1 MMKHAAEMG
10 WQVEQDNTGQYVI
23 YTGIPEGA
31 PEVAQQ
37 YAHEHGYEIDSD
49 NYGSIIL
56 YTGIHAPDVRLCSVT
71 LKYAG
76 NKEREVEVWC
86 SNDYLN
92 LSQHPEVTKTSIEVI
107 NELGTGSGGTR
118 NISGTSTYHVDLER
132 LIADLH
138 RKESALL
145 FPSAYTANQSTLWT
159 LCKNME
165 GIEVFSDE
173 LNHASLIQGIKNADV
188 VTHIFR
194 HNDTEHLEE
203 LLNTANA
210 NTPKLIVFESLY
222 SMEGLRS
229 PLQKIIDIAK
239 KYNALTY
246 LDEVHSVG
254 LYGPEGRGITAE
266 KGLED
271 EIDIINGTLSK
282 SFGQMGGYVAANAD
296 IIDYIRS
303 FAPGFI
309 FTSSMNPSIAA
320 ASITSIKIAMSSEDL
335 RENIRINSDRIR
347 TGLRELQIPF
357 LENDSHIIPIHL
369 YDPRLCKEAA
379 NLLLEKHGIYIQPI
393 FYPTVPKG
401 DERFRVTITPRHE
414 ASDIDHFLDALDD
427 VWKQMDLKRSD
438 SDEEEKS
445 AVSRIY

>member
-1 MMKHAAEMG
+1 MNYKKFFSDELISLKSQGLYRKFRAINRNKSSFPKATERF
-10 WQVEQDNTGQYVI
+10 
-23 YTGIPEGA
+23 EG
-31 PEVAQQ
+31 
-37 YAHEHGYEIDSD
+37 
-49 NYGSIIL
+49 
-56 YTGIHAPDVRLCSVT
+56 
-71 LKYAG
+71 
-76 NKEREVEVWC
+76 KEREVEVWC

-92 LSQHPEVTKTSIEVI
+92 LSLHPQVTRTSVEVI
-107 NELGTGSGGTR
+107 NQLGTGSGGTR
-118 NISGTSTYHVDLER
+118 NISGTSTYHVDLEN
-132 LIADLH
+132 LLAELH
-138 RKESALL
+138 QKESALL

-165 GIEVFSDE
+165 GVEVFSDE

-203 LLNTANA
+203 LLKTANA
-210 NTPKLIVFESLY
+210 NSPKIIVFESLY
-222 SMEGLRS
+222 SMEWLRS
-229 PLQKIIDIAK
+229 PLQKIIEIAR

-266 KGLED
+266 KGLD
-271 EIDIINGTLSK
+271 QDIDIINGTLSK
-282 SFGQMGGYVAANAD
+282 SFGQMGGYVAANSD

-320 ASITSIKIAMSSEDL
+320 ASITAINIAKKAEDL
-335 RENIRINSDRIR
+335 RENIRHNSARIR
-347 TGLRELQIPF
+347 KGLTDLEIPF

-379 NLLLEKHGIYIQPI
+379 NMLLEKHGIYIQPI

-414 ASDIDHFLDALDD
+414 AGDIDHFLDALDD
-427 VWKQMDLKRSD
+427 VWKTLDLKRSD
-438 SDEEEKS
+438 LSIEERTS
-445 AVSRIY
+445 VSRIY

>member
-1 MMKHAAEMG
+1 MNYKKFFSDELVSLKSQGLYRKFRAINRNKSSFPKATERF
-10 WQVEQDNTGQYVI
+10 
-23 YTGIPEGA
+23 EG
-31 PEVAQQ
+31 
-37 YAHEHGYEIDSD
+37 
-49 NYGSIIL
+49 
-56 YTGIHAPDVRLCSVT
+56 
-71 LKYAG
+71 
-76 NKEREVEVWC
+76 KEREVEVWC

-132 LIADLH
+132 LLADLH

-282 SFGQMGGYVAANAD
+282 SYGQMGGYVAANAD

-347 TGLRELQIPF
+347 AGLRELQIPF

-438 SDEEEKS
+438 SDQEEKS

>member
-1 MMKHAAEMG
+1 MNYKKFFSDELISLKSQGLYRKFRAINRNKSSFPKATERF
-10 WQVEQDNTGQYVI
+10 
-23 YTGIPEGA
+23 EG
-31 PEVAQQ
+31 
-37 YAHEHGYEIDSD
+37 
-49 NYGSIIL
+49 
-56 YTGIHAPDVRLCSVT
+56 
-71 LKYAG
+71 
-76 NKEREVEVWC
+76 KEREVEVWC

-92 LSQHPEVTKTSIEVI
+92 LSQHPEVTKTSVEVI
-107 NELGTGSGGTR
+107 NQLGTGSGGTR
-118 NISGTSTYHVDLER
+118 NISGTSTYHVDLEN
-132 LIADLH
+132 LLADLH
-138 RKESALL
+138 NKESALL

-159 LCKNME
+159 LCKNL
-165 GIEVFSDE
+165 GGVEVFSDE

-194 HNDTEHLEE
+194 HNDTDHLEE
-203 LLNTANA
+203 LLKTANA
-210 NTPKLIVFESLY
+210 NTPKIIVFESLY

-229 PLQKIIDIAK
+229 PLQKIIEIAK

-271 EIDIINGTLSK
+271 DIDIINGTLSK
-282 SFGQMGGYVAANAD
+282 SFGQMGGYVAANSD

-320 ASITSIKIAMSSEDL
+320 ASITAINIAKEAEDL
-335 RENIRINSDRIR
+335 RENIRLNSDRIR
-347 TGLRELQIPF
+347 KGLTDLQIPF

-414 ASDIDHFLDALDD
+414 AGDIDHFLDALDD
-427 VWKQMDLKRSD
+427 VWKVMDLQRSEE
-438 SDEEEKS
+438 SQEEKP

>member
-1 MMKHAAEMG
+1 MNYKKFFSDELVSLKSQGLYRKFRASNRNKSSFPKATERF
-10 WQVEQDNTGQYVI
+10 EGQ
-23 YTGIPEGA
+23 
-31 PEVAQQ
+31 Q
-37 YAHEHGYEIDSD
+37 
-49 NYGSIIL
+49 
-56 YTGIHAPDVRLCSVT
+56 
-71 LKYAG
+71 
-76 NKEREVEVWC
+76 REVEVWC

-118 NISGTSTYHVDLER
+118 NISGTSTYHVDLEN
-132 LIADLH
+132 LLADLH
-138 RKESALL
+138 NKESALL

-159 LCKNME
+159 LCKNLE
-165 GIEVFSDE
+165 GVEIFSDE
-173 LNHASLIQGIKNADV
+173 LNHASLIQGIKNANV
-188 VTHIFR
+188 ECHVFR

-203 LLNTANA
+203 LINNANA
-210 NTPKLIVFESLY
+210 NSPKIIVFESLY

-229 PLQKIIDIAK
+229 PLQKIIEIAK

-271 EIDIINGTLSK
+271 DIDIINGTLSK
-282 SFGQMGGYVAANAD
+282 AFGQMGGYVAASAD

-309 FTSSMNPSIAA
+309 FTSSMNPSVAA
-320 ASITSIKIAMSSEDL
+320 ASITSIKVAMESEDL
-335 RENIRINSDRIR
+335 RENIRVNSDRIR
-347 TGLRELQIPF
+347 AGLRDLQIPF

-379 NLLLEKHGIYIQPI
+379 NLLLERHGIYIQPI
-393 FYPTVPKG
+393 FFPTVPKG

-414 ASDIDHFLDALDD
+414 ANDINNFLNALDD
-427 VWKQMDLKRSD
+427 VWKTMDLRRSD
-438 SDEEEKS
+438 AIEEEKP

>member
-1 MMKHAAEMG
+1 MNYKKFFSDELVSLKSQGLYRKFRAINRNKSSFPKATERF
-10 WQVEQDNTGQYVI
+10 
-23 YTGIPEGA
+23 EG
-31 PEVAQQ
+31 
-37 YAHEHGYEIDSD
+37 
-49 NYGSIIL
+49 
-56 YTGIHAPDVRLCSVT
+56 
-71 LKYAG
+71 
-76 NKEREVEVWC
+76 KEREVEVWC

-132 LIADLH
+132 LLADLH

-282 SFGQMGGYVAANAD
+282 SYGQMGGYVAANAD

>member
-1 MMKHAAEMG
+1 MNYKKFFSDELVSLKSQGLYRKFRAINRNKSSFPKATERF
-10 WQVEQDNTGQYVI
+10 
-23 YTGIPEGA
+23 EG
-31 PEVAQQ
+31 
-37 YAHEHGYEIDSD
+37 
-49 NYGSIIL
+49 
-56 YTGIHAPDVRLCSVT
+56 
-71 LKYAG
+71 
-76 NKEREVEVWC
+76 KEREVEVWC

-132 LIADLH
+132 LLADLH

-282 SFGQMGGYVAANAD
+282 SYGQMGGYVAANAD

-320 ASITSIKIAMSSEDL
+320 ASITSIKIAMSSENL

-347 TGLRELQIPF
+347 AGLRELQIPF

-427 VWKQMDLKRSD
+427 VWKQMDLRRSA
-438 SDEEEKS
+438 STEEEKP

>member
-1 MMKHAAEMG
+1 MNYKKFFSDELVSLKSQGLYRKFRAINRNKSSFPKATERF
-10 WQVEQDNTGQYVI
+10 EGQ
-23 YTGIPEGA
+23 
-31 PEVAQQ
+31 
-37 YAHEHGYEIDSD
+37 
-49 NYGSIIL
+49 
-56 YTGIHAPDVRLCSVT
+56 
-71 LKYAG
+71 
-76 NKEREVEVWC
+76 EREVEVWC

-118 NISGTSTYHVDLER
+118 NISGTSTYHVDLEE
-132 LIADLH
+132 LLADLH

-203 LLNTANA
+203 LLNNANA
-210 NTPKLIVFESLY
+210 NTPKLVVFESLY

-229 PLQKIIDIAK
+229 PLQKIIEISK

-320 ASITSIKIAMSSEDL
+320 ASITSIKIAMSSEEL
-335 RENIRINSDRIR
+335 RDNIRINSDLIR
-347 TGLRELQIPF
+347 QGLRDLRIPF

-414 ASDIDHFLDALDD
+414 ASDIQHFLDALDD
-427 VWKQMDLKRSD
+427 VWNEMDLKRSD
-438 SDEEEKS
+438 SVEEERS

>member
-1 MMKHAAEMG
+1 MNYKKFFSDELVSLKSQGLYRKFRAINRNKSSFPKATERF
-10 WQVEQDNTGQYVI
+10 
-23 YTGIPEGA
+23 EG
-31 PEVAQQ
+31 
-37 YAHEHGYEIDSD
+37 
-49 NYGSIIL
+49 
-56 YTGIHAPDVRLCSVT
+56 
-71 LKYAG
+71 
-76 NKEREVEVWC
+76 KEREVEVWC

-132 LIADLH
+132 LLADLH

-282 SFGQMGGYVAANAD
+282 SYGQMGGYVAANAD

-347 TGLRELQIPF
+347 AGLRELQIPF

-414 ASDIDHFLDALDD
+414 ASDIDHFLDALDH

>member
-1 MMKHAAEMG
+1 MNYKKFFSDELISLKSQGLYRKFRAINRNKSSFPKATERF
-10 WQVEQDNTGQYVI
+10 
-23 YTGIPEGA
+23 EG
-31 PEVAQQ
+31 
-37 YAHEHGYEIDSD
+37 
-49 NYGSIIL
+49 N
-56 YTGIHAPDVRLCSVT
+56 
-71 LKYAG
+71 
-76 NKEREVEVWC
+76 EREVEVWC

-92 LSQHPEVTKTSIEVI
+92 LSQHPEVTKTSVEVI
-107 NELGTGSGGTR
+107 NQLGTGSGGTR
-118 NISGTSTYHVDLER
+118 NISGTSTYHVDLEN
-132 LIADLH
+132 LLADLH
-138 RKESALL
+138 NKESALL

-159 LCKNME
+159 LCKNL
-165 GIEVFSDE
+165 GGVEVFSDE

-194 HNDTEHLEE
+194 HNDTDHLEE
-203 LLNTANA
+203 LLKTANA
-210 NTPKLIVFESLY
+210 NTPKIIVFESLY

-229 PLQKIIDIAK
+229 PLQKIIEIAK

-271 EIDIINGTLSK
+271 DIDIINGTLSK
-282 SFGQMGGYVAANAD
+282 SFGQMGGYVAANSD

-320 ASITSIKIAMSSEDL
+320 ASITAINIAKEAEDL
-335 RENIRINSDRIR
+335 RENIRLNSDRIR
-347 TGLRELQIPF
+347 KGLTDLQIPF

-401 DERFRVTITPRHE
+401 DERFRVTITTRHE
-414 ASDIDHFLDALDD
+414 AGDIDHFLDALDD
-427 VWKQMDLKRSD
+427 VWKVMDLRRSEE
-438 SDEEEKS
+438 SQEEKP

>member
-1 MMKHAAEMG
+1 MNYKKFFSDELISLKSQGLYRKFRAINRNKSSFPKATERF
-10 WQVEQDNTGQYVI
+10 EGQ
-23 YTGIPEGA
+23 
-31 PEVAQQ
+31 
-37 YAHEHGYEIDSD
+37 
-49 NYGSIIL
+49 
-56 YTGIHAPDVRLCSVT
+56 
-71 LKYAG
+71 
-76 NKEREVEVWC
+76 EREVEVWC

-118 NISGTSTYHVDLER
+118 NISGTSTYHVDLEK
-132 LIADLH
+132 LLADLH

-203 LLNTANA
+203 LLNNANA
-210 NTPKLIVFESLY
+210 NTPKLVVFESLY

-229 PLQKIIDIAK
+229 PLQKIIEISK

-335 RENIRINSDRIR
+335 RDNIRINSDRIR
-347 TGLRELQIPF
+347 LGLRDLQIPF

-414 ASDIDHFLDALDD
+414 ASDIQHFLDALDD
-427 VWKQMDLKRSD
+427 VWNQMGLKRSD
-438 SDEEEKS
+438 AIEGERS

>member
-1 MMKHAAEMG
+1 MNYKKFFSDELVSLKSQGLYRKFRAINRNKSSFPKATERF
-10 WQVEQDNTGQYVI
+10 
-23 YTGIPEGA
+23 EG
-31 PEVAQQ
+31 
-37 YAHEHGYEIDSD
+37 
-49 NYGSIIL
+49 
-56 YTGIHAPDVRLCSVT
+56 
-71 LKYAG
+71 
-76 NKEREVEVWC
+76 KEREVEVWC

-132 LIADLH
+132 LLADLH

-347 TGLRELQIPF
+347 AGLRELQIPF

-427 VWKQMDLKRSD
+427 VWKQMDLRRSD
-438 SDEEEKS
+438 STEEEKP

>member
-1 MMKHAAEMG
+1 MNYKKFFSDELISLKSQGLYRKFRAINRNKSSFPKATERF
-10 WQVEQDNTGQYVI
+10 
-23 YTGIPEGA
+23 EGN
-31 PEVAQQ
+31 Q
-37 YAHEHGYEIDSD
+37 
-49 NYGSIIL
+49 
-56 YTGIHAPDVRLCSVT
+56 
-71 LKYAG
+71 
-76 NKEREVEVWC
+76 REVEVWC

-118 NISGTSTYHVDLER
+118 NISGTSTYHVDLEQ
-132 LIADLH
+132 LLADLH

-159 LCKNME
+159 LCKNLE
-165 GIEVFSDE
+165 GVEIFSDE
-173 LNHASLIQGIKNADV
+173 LNHASLIQGIKNANV
-188 VTHIFR
+188 ECHVFR

-203 LLNTANA
+203 LINNANA
-210 NTPKLIVFESLY
+210 DSPKIIVFESLY

-229 PLQKIIDIAK
+229 PLQKIIEIAK

-271 EIDIINGTLSK
+271 DIDIINGTLSK
-282 SFGQMGGYVAANAD
+282 AFGQMGGYVAASAD

-309 FTSSMNPSIAA
+309 FTSSMNPSVAA
-320 ASITSIKIAMSSEDL
+320 ASITSIKISMESEVL
-335 RENIRINSDRIR
+335 RENIRVNSDHIR
-347 TGLRELQIPF
+347 LGLRDLQIPF

-369 YDPRLCKEAA
+369 YDPRICKEAA

-393 FYPTVPKG
+393 FHPTVPKG

-414 ASDIDHFLDALDD
+414 ASDINHFLDAIDD
-427 VWKQMDLKRSD
+427 VWKTLGLKRSD
-438 SDEEEKS
+438 AAEEDKP

>member
-1 MMKHAAEMG
+1 MNYKKFFSDELVSLKSQGLYRKFRAINRNKSSFPKATERF
-10 WQVEQDNTGQYVI
+10 
-23 YTGIPEGA
+23 EG
-31 PEVAQQ
+31 
-37 YAHEHGYEIDSD
+37 
-49 NYGSIIL
+49 
-56 YTGIHAPDVRLCSVT
+56 
-71 LKYAG
+71 
-76 NKEREVEVWC
+76 KEREVEVWC

-132 LIADLH
+132 LLADLH

-282 SFGQMGGYVAANAD
+282 SYGQMGGYVAANAD

-347 TGLRELQIPF
+347 AGLRELQIPF

-427 VWKQMDLKRSD
+427 VWKQMDLKRTD

>member
-1 MMKHAAEMG
+1 MNYKKFFSDELISLKSQGLYRKFRAINRNKSSFPKATERF
-10 WQVEQDNTGQYVI
+10 EGQ
-23 YTGIPEGA
+23 
-31 PEVAQQ
+31 
-37 YAHEHGYEIDSD
+37 
-49 NYGSIIL
+49 
-56 YTGIHAPDVRLCSVT
+56 
-71 LKYAG
+71 
-76 NKEREVEVWC
+76 EREVEVWC

-118 NISGTSTYHVDLER
+118 NISGTSTYHVDLEK
-132 LIADLH
+132 LLADLH

-203 LLNTANA
+203 LLNNANA
-210 NTPKLIVFESLY
+210 NTPKLVVFESLY

-229 PLQKIIDIAK
+229 PLQKIIEIAK

-266 KGLED
+266 KGLEA

-282 SFGQMGGYVAANAD
+282 SFGQMGGYVAANSD

-335 RENIRINSDRIR
+335 RDNIRINSDRIR
-347 TGLRELQIPF
+347 LGLRDLQIPF

-414 ASDIDHFLDALDD
+414 AEDINHFLDALDD
-427 VWKQMDLKRSD
+427 VWKIMGLQRAD
-438 SDEEEKS
+438 STEQEKT

>member
-1 MMKHAAEMG
+1 MNYKKFFSDELISLKSQGLYRKFRAINRNKSSFPKATERF
-10 WQVEQDNTGQYVI
+10 
-23 YTGIPEGA
+23 EG
-31 PEVAQQ
+31 
-37 YAHEHGYEIDSD
+37 
-49 NYGSIIL
+49 
-56 YTGIHAPDVRLCSVT
+56 
-71 LKYAG
+71 
-76 NKEREVEVWC
+76 KEREVEVWC

-92 LSQHPEVTKTSIEVI
+92 LSQHPEVTKTSVEVI
-107 NELGTGSGGTR
+107 NQLGTGSGGTR
-118 NISGTSTYHVDLER
+118 NISGTSTYHVDLEN
-132 LIADLH
+132 LLADLH
-138 RKESALL
+138 NKESALL

-159 LCKNME
+159 LCKNM
-165 GIEVFSDE
+165 GGVEVFSDE

-194 HNDTEHLEE
+194 HNDTDHLEE
-203 LLNTANA
+203 LLKTANA
-210 NTPKLIVFESLY
+210 NTPKIIVFESLY

-229 PLQKIIDIAK
+229 PLQKIIEIAK

-271 EIDIINGTLSK
+271 DIDIINGTLSK
-282 SFGQMGGYVAANAD
+282 SFGQMGGYVAANSD

-320 ASITSIKIAMSSEDL
+320 ASITAINIAKEAEDL
-335 RENIRINSDRIR
+335 RENIRLNSDRIR
-347 TGLRELQIPF
+347 KGLTDLQIPF

-414 ASDIDHFLDALDD
+414 AGDIDHFLDALDD
-427 VWKQMDLKRSD
+427 VWKVMDLRRSD
-438 SDEEEKS
+438 ESQEERP

>member
-1 MMKHAAEMG
+1 MNYKKFFSDELISLKSQGLYRKFRAINRNKSSFPKATERF
-10 WQVEQDNTGQYVI
+10 
-23 YTGIPEGA
+23 EGK
-31 PEVAQQ
+31 Q
-37 YAHEHGYEIDSD
+37 
-49 NYGSIIL
+49 
-56 YTGIHAPDVRLCSVT
+56 
-71 LKYAG
+71 
-76 NKEREVEVWC
+76 REVEVWC

-92 LSQHPEVTKTSIEVI
+92 LSQHPEVTKTSVEVI

-118 NISGTSTYHVDLER
+118 NISGTSTYHVDLEA
-132 LIADLH
+132 LLADLH
-138 RKESALL
+138 NKEAALL

-159 LCKNME
+159 LCKNLE
-165 GIEVFSDE
+165 GVEIFSDE
-173 LNHASLIQGIKNADV
+173 LNHASLIQGIKNANV
-188 VTHIFR
+188 ECHVFR

-203 LLNTANA
+203 LINNANA
-210 NTPKLIVFESLY
+210 DSPKIIVFESLY

-229 PLQKIIDIAK
+229 PLQKIIEIAK

-271 EIDIINGTLSK
+271 GIDIINGTLSK
-282 SFGQMGGYVAANAD
+282 AFGQMGGYVAANSD

-320 ASITSIKIAMSSEDL
+320 ASITSIKIAMASEDL
-335 RENIRINSDRIR
+335 RDNIRINSDRIR
-347 TGLRELQIPF
+347 LGLRDLQIPF

-401 DERFRVTITPRHE
+401 DERFRVTITPRHD
-414 ASDIDHFLDALDD
+414 ASDIQHFLDALDD
-427 VWKQMDLKRSD
+427 VWTTLDLKRSVFL
-438 SDEEEKS
+438 EEEKPTV
-445 AVSRIY
+445 ARIY

>member
-1 MMKHAAEMG
+1 MDYDKFFE
-10 WQVEQDNTGQYVI
+10 E
-23 YTGIPEGA
+23 E
-31 PEVAQQ
+31 
-37 YAHEHGYEIDSD
+37 
-49 NYGSIIL
+49 L
-56 YTGIHAPDVRLCSVT
+56 KT
-71 LKYAG
+71 LKDEGLYRTFRSIDRVQNMFPKALETVDG
-76 NKEREVEVWC
+76 NDREVEIWC

-92 LSQHPEVTKTSIEVI
+92 MSQNPEVLDSCINVI
-107 NELGTGSGGTR
+107 NKLGTGSGGTR
-118 NISGTSTYHVDLER
+118 NISGTSSYHVKLEQT
-132 LIADLH
+132 LAELH
-138 RKESALL
+138 NKEAALV
-145 FPSAYTANQSTLWT
+145 FPSAYTANQATIAT
-159 LCKNME
+159 LCRNIE
-165 GIEVFSDE
+165 GIEIFSDR
-173 LNHASLIQGIKNADV
+173 LNHASLIEGIRNSKAQY
-188 VTHIFR
+188 HIFE
-194 HNDTEHLEE
+194 HNDMDHLSS
-203 LLNTANA
+203 LLEATDIDA
-210 NTPKLIVFESLY
+210 PKLIICESIY
-222 SMEGLRS
+222 SMEGIRS
-229 PLQKIIDIAK
+229 PLKEIVRLAK
-239 KYNALTY
+239 QYNAITY

-254 LYGPEGRGITAE
+254 LYGNEGRGIAE
-266 KGLED
+266 ELGLSD
-271 EIDIINGTLSK
+271 QIDIINGTLSK

>member
-1 MMKHAAEMG
+1 MNYKKFFSDELVSLKSQGLYRKFRAINRNKSSFPKATERF
-10 WQVEQDNTGQYVI
+10 
-23 YTGIPEGA
+23 EG
-31 PEVAQQ
+31 
-37 YAHEHGYEIDSD
+37 
-49 NYGSIIL
+49 
-56 YTGIHAPDVRLCSVT
+56 
-71 LKYAG
+71 
-76 NKEREVEVWC
+76 KEREVEVWC

-132 LIADLH
+132 LLADLH

-282 SFGQMGGYVAANAD
+282 SYGQMGGYVAANAD

-347 TGLRELQIPF
+347 AGLRELLIPF

-379 NLLLEKHGIYIQPI
+379 NVLLEKHGIYIQPI

-438 SDEEEKS
+438 SDQEEKS

>member
-1 MMKHAAEMG
+1 MNYKKFFSDELVSLKSQGLYRKFRAINRNKSSFPKATERF
-10 WQVEQDNTGQYVI
+10 
-23 YTGIPEGA
+23 EG
-31 PEVAQQ
+31 
-37 YAHEHGYEIDSD
+37 
-49 NYGSIIL
+49 
-56 YTGIHAPDVRLCSVT
+56 
-71 LKYAG
+71 
-76 NKEREVEVWC
+76 KEREVEVWC

-92 LSQHPEVTKTSIEVI
+92 LSQHPQVTQTSVEVI
-107 NELGTGSGGTR
+107 NQLGTGSGGTR
-118 NISGTSTYHVDLER
+118 NISGTSTYHVDLEN
-132 LIADLH
+132 LLAELH
-138 RKESALL
+138 QKESALL

-165 GIEVFSDE
+165 GVEVFSDE

-203 LLNTANA
+203 LLKTANA
-210 NTPKLIVFESLY
+210 NSPKIIVFESLY

-229 PLQKIIDIAK
+229 PLQKIIEIARR
-239 KYNALTY
+239 YNALTY

-266 KGLED
+266 KGLD
-271 EIDIINGTLSK
+271 QDIDIINGTLSK
-282 SFGQMGGYVAANAD
+282 SFGQMGGYVAANSD

-320 ASITSIKIAMSSEDL
+320 ASITAINIAKKAEDL
-335 RENIRINSDRIR
+335 RENIRHNSAKIR
-347 TGLRELQIPF
+347 KGLTDLEIPF

-379 NLLLEKHGIYIQPI
+379 NMLLEKHGIYIQPI

-414 ASDIDHFLDALDD
+414 AGDIDHFLEALDN
-427 VWKQMDLKRSD
+427 VWKTLDLKRSGL
-438 SDEEEKS
+438 STEERTS
-445 AVSRIY
+445 VSRIY

>member
-1 MMKHAAEMG
+1 MNYKKFFSDELVSLKSQGLYRKFRAINRNKSSFPKATERF
-10 WQVEQDNTGQYVI
+10 EGQ
-23 YTGIPEGA
+23 
-31 PEVAQQ
+31 
-37 YAHEHGYEIDSD
+37 
-49 NYGSIIL
+49 
-56 YTGIHAPDVRLCSVT
+56 
-71 LKYAG
+71 
-76 NKEREVEVWC
+76 EREVEVWC

-118 NISGTSTYHVDLER
+118 NISGTSTYHVDLEK
-132 LIADLH
+132 LLADLH

-203 LLNTANA
+203 LLNNANA
-210 NTPKLIVFESLY
+210 NTPKLVVFESLY

-229 PLQKIIDIAK
+229 PLQKIIEISK

-320 ASITSIKIAMSSEDL
+320 ASITSIKIAMSSEEL
-335 RENIRINSDRIR
+335 RDNIRINSDLIR
-347 TGLRELQIPF
+347 LGLRDLRIPF

-414 ASDIDHFLDALDD
+414 ASDIQHFLDALDD
-427 VWKQMDLKRSD
+427 VWNEMDLKRSD
-438 SDEEEKS
+438 SNEEERS

>member
-1 MMKHAAEMG
+1 MNYKKFFSDELVSLKSQGLYRKFRAINRNKSSFPKATERF
-10 WQVEQDNTGQYVI
+10 EGQ
-23 YTGIPEGA
+23 
-31 PEVAQQ
+31 
-37 YAHEHGYEIDSD
+37 
-49 NYGSIIL
+49 
-56 YTGIHAPDVRLCSVT
+56 
-71 LKYAG
+71 
-76 NKEREVEVWC
+76 EREVEVWC

-118 NISGTSTYHVDLER
+118 NISGTSTYHVDLEK
-132 LIADLH
+132 LLADLH

-203 LLNTANA
+203 LLNNANA
-210 NTPKLIVFESLY
+210 NTPKLVVFESLY

-229 PLQKIIDIAK
+229 PLQKIIEISK

-320 ASITSIKIAMSSEDL
+320 ASITSIKIAMSSEEL
-335 RENIRINSDRIR
+335 RDNIRINSDLIR
-347 TGLRELQIPF
+347 LGLRDLRIPF

-414 ASDIDHFLDALDD
+414 ATDIQHFLDALDD
-427 VWKQMDLKRSD
+427 VWNEMDLKRSD
-438 SDEEEKS
+438 SNEEERS

>member
-1 MMKHAAEMG
+1 MNYKKFFSDELVSLKSQGLYRKFRAINRNKASFPKATERF
-10 WQVEQDNTGQYVI
+10 
-23 YTGIPEGA
+23 EG
-31 PEVAQQ
+31 
-37 YAHEHGYEIDSD
+37 
-49 NYGSIIL
+49 
-56 YTGIHAPDVRLCSVT
+56 
-71 LKYAG
+71 
-76 NKEREVEVWC
+76 KEREVEVWC

-282 SFGQMGGYVAANAD
+282 SYGQMGGYVAANAD

-335 RENIRINSDRIR
+335 RDNIRINSDRIR
-347 TGLRELQIPF
+347 AGLRELQIPF

-438 SDEEEKS
+438 SDQEEKS